1 MAWDIESLDKV
12 GITYADGHFQIKPDD
27 FIDGRKIKIKF
38 RAKSTEGSLVY
49 ELPNTPLAENLNV
62 VLSSE
67 KEEKNCAAKDI
78 TIEDK
83 RLKLACDLPDLNEVV
98 IDYSYLL
105 PGEQRF
111 KLDLENPE
119 NTVWTVEVNDL
130 IKVDY
135 AKDGDTLILKDL
147 PADAKISVL
156 IEEKQEANFDNQ

>member
-1 MAWDIESLDKV
+1 ML
-12 GITYADGHFQIKPDD
+12 
-27 FIDGRKIKIKF
+27 F
-38 RAKSTEGSLVY
+38 RS
-49 ELPNTPLAENLNV
+49 
-62 VLSSE
+62 
-67 KEEKNCAAKDI
+67 
-78 TIEDK
+78 
-83 RLKLACDLPDLNEVV
+83 LPDLNEVV